1 MFILSFLSF
10 MCSDNCI
17 AVGINSDDT
26 AVYGYIPVLAAAPD
40 NGFGGEYP
48 VSAPFDRIGTFKGE
62 IPLYADFSQFGGV
75 KLVNVIY
82 QFAVHKS
89 SLKRKFT

>member
-1 MFILSFLSF
+1 
-10 MCSDNCI
+10 MCSDYGI
-17 AVGINSDDT
+17 AVCVHGDDT
-26 AVYGYIPVLAAAPD
+26 AVYGYIPVLAAALD

-48 VSAPFDRIGTFKGE
+48 VPAPFDRIGTFKGE
-62 IPLYADFSQFGGV
+62 IPLYADFSKFGGV

-89 SLKRKFT
+89 SLKRNFT